1 MAFCNHS
8 FKFLW
13 RTVNSKPPSMPYRIV
28 ACTFCHSLSRNSCI
42 QQSWPYVWS
51 IMTAYLLLNAPHVR
65 ESELWNVSFEK
76 ISIQYLPN
84 GWTNGIFWGEI
95 TQSGKFLNLESGI
108 RNYFCYWKREGQGI
122 QKPQTIGIQDSS
134 STDKEWNPTSGI
146 RNPRLDSL
154 TKGDFMLDSLW
165 QNTRIY
171 YAYRYSEF
179 TWTDVSTAIVW
190 NRMKLLHA

>member
-65 ESELWNVSFEK
+65 ESEFWNVSFQK
-76 ISIQYLPN
+76 ISIPPQRMD
-84 GWTNGIFWGEI
+84 NGIFWRGDNTIGEI
-95 TQSGKFLNLESGI
+95 F
-108 RNYFCYWKREGQGI
+108 
-122 QKPQTIGIQDSS
+122 D
-134 STDKEWNPTSGI
+134 SGI
-146 RNPRLDSL
+146 RNPELFLLLESGRSRNPEATNDWDPGFKLYWQRVESNIWNPESTVGFPYKGQFHAWFSL
-154 TKGDFMLDSLW
+154 TEHTYLLCIQVFRIHLD
-165 QNTRIY
+165 RRFD
-171 YAYRYSEF
+171 RYC
-179 TWTDVSTAIVW
+179 V
-190 NRMKLLHA
+190 K